1 MNVRPLFDRLLVERN
16 DAPDKTKSGL
26 YIPSSAT
33 DKPHQGKVLAV
44 GNGHVNEDGSSRP
57 LQVKAGDTIVFGKY
71 AGNEIK
77 LNGEE
82 HIILRESE
90 ILAVLDQ

>member
-33 DKPHQGKVLAV
+33 DKPHEGKVLAV
-44 GNGHVNEDGSSRP
+44 GDGHVNEDGSSRA

-71 AGNEIK
+71 SGTEIK
-77 LNGEE
+77 IENKDLL
-82 HIILRESE
+82 ILRENE
-90 ILAVLDQ
+90 VLGIID